1 MKINKLCNKE
11 IARAMGLFVVFQW
24 GFAASLM
31 AEDSCAKLVPVSKS
45 LQSATSQPS
54 ADCNGYQ
61 QCIRQGQQ
69 LLQQG
74 AADQAISPFKQ
85 ALKDVGLDDV
95 KRSNAYACI
104 GVAYEA
110 IPDKVMAEV
119 YLEKASDASHHAISW
134 IETEYKR
141 LLSSQ
146 QIVMADDMERKLQA
160 KREIQVMEDGQQ
172 PLEDTGTGNQPEALQ
187 TATADSFGNPPDG
200 TNRTADGMTTVR
212 GIKAGIVDYEK
223 LPPKEKLQA
232 KLDTTDHSPKPATTF
247 KAQKRTK
254 HHEYTPPSQV
264 TNLSQ
269 QPSLD
274 LRINFEY
281 GSATLSPEGEKQ
293 ADELGKAL
301 QKILLNTNQQATI
314 VGHTDVF
321 GGEEYNYHLSED
333 RAAAVKAYL
342 SKNYPDIADKLSER
356 GMGKRQPLYRETD
369 DESQRL
375 NRRVEVKLGRMA
387 E

>member
-1 MKINKLCNKE
+1 
-11 IARAMGLFVVFQW
+11 
-24 GFAASLM
+24 
-31 AEDSCAKLVPVSKS
+31 
-45 LQSATSQPS
+45 LQSAPNQPS
-54 ADCNGYQ
+54 TDCSGYEK
-61 QCIRQGQQ
+61 CIRQGQN

-74 AADQAISPFKQ
+74 AADQAIIPFKQ
-85 ALKDVGLDDV
+85 ALKEVGSDDV
-95 KRSNAYACI
+95 KRSNAYGCI

-119 YLEKASDASHHAISW
+119 YLEKASETSGHTISW

-146 QIVMADDMERKLQA
+146 KIVMAEDMERKLQA
-160 KREIQVMEDGQQ
+160 KREIQDTEDGQQ
-172 PLEDTGTGNQPEALQ
+172 TQEDTGTGSQPEALQ
-187 TATADSFGNPPDG
+187 TATADNFGNPPDG
-200 TNRTADGMTTVR
+200 INRTAEGMTTVR

-223 LPPKEKLQA
+223 LQPREKLQA
-232 KLDTTDHSPKPATTF
+232 KLDTTDHSPKTVLSVKP
-247 KAQKRTK
+247 QKRTK
-254 HHEYTPPSQV
+254 RHDYIPPSRV
-264 TNLSQ
+264 ANLSQ

-321 GGEEYNYHLSED
+321 GGEEYNDHLSEN

-342 SKNYPDIADKLSER
+342 SKNYPELADKLSER